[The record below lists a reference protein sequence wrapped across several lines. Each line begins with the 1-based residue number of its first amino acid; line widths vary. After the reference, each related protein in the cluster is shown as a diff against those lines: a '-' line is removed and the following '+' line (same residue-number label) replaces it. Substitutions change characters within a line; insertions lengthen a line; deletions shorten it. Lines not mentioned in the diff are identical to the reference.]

1 MHAGNRTKASHAQAL
16 ASRVEEACL
25 NAWPAL
31 QEVHYDGWL
40 LRLADGKT
48 RRTNSV
54 NVLRN
59 GHRPLAEKIAFCEQ
73 FYRQQKATPCFRIL
87 STSDDGLDEQ
97 LGVQGY
103 VAEDVTDTL
112 YMDFAKH
119 PPTRTGHEVEIQ
131 ESVPPAEWIS
141 ARLEIS
147 GTAAD
152 DRAKLE
158 KVLQLLALPAAFAAC
173 RGPAGSIDALAKGAI
188 HDGIVC
194 INLVATRPSARRQG
208 LSAACLQAILHWARQ
223 RGTSGACLQVLAT
236 NTPAIQL
243 YRKLGFSA
251 CLYRYHYRHPP
262 ASGSARSQAT

>member
-1 MHAGNRTKASHAQAL
+1 MHAGIRKNASHMRDL

-59 GHRPLAEKIAFCEQ
+59 GVRPLAEKIAFCEQ
-73 FYRQQKATPCFRIL
+73 FYRQQQATPYFRIL
-87 STSDDGLDEQ
+87 STSDDGLDAQ
-97 LGVQGY
+97 LDECGY

-112 YMDFAKH
+112 YLDFATC
-119 PPTRTGHEVEIQ
+119 PPSRPCPAVELRETIP
-131 ESVPPAEWIS
+131 SDEWVS

-147 GTAAD
+147 GTSVD
-152 DRAKLE
+152 DRSKLE
-158 KVLQLLALPAAFAAC
+158 KVLQLLALPSVFAAC
-173 RGPAGSIDALAKGAI
+173 RGPAGNIDAVAKGAV

-194 INLVATRPSARRQG
+194 INLVATRASSRRQG
-208 LSAACLQAILHWARQ
+208 LSEACLQSIFHWARE
-223 RGTSGACLQVLAT
+223 RGATGACLQVLAT
-236 NTPAIQL
+236 NTPAIRL
-243 YRKLGFSA
+243 YRKLGFSEH
-251 CLYRYHYRHPP
+251 LYSYHYRFPP
-262 ASGSARSQAT
+262 ANG

>member
-1 MHAGNRTKASHAQAL
+1 MHAGNRTNASHAQAL

-73 FYRQQKATPCFRIL
+73 FYRQQRATPYFRIL
-87 STSDDGLDEQ
+87 STSDDGLDAQ
-97 LGVQGY
+97 LGEQGY

-119 PPTRTGHEVEIQ
+119 PPTLSGADVELQ
-131 ESVPPAEWIS
+131 ETIPSAEWIS

-147 GTAAD
+147 GTSSD
-152 DRAKLE
+152 GRAKLE

-173 RGPAGSIDALAKGAI
+173 RGPSGSIDAVAKGAI

-194 INLVATRPSARRQG
+194 INLVATRPSSRRQG
-208 LSAACLQAILHWARQ
+208 LSAACLQSLFHWARE
-223 RGTSGACLQVLAT
+223 RGATGSCLQVLAA

-243 YRKLGFSA
+243 YRKLGFEA
-251 CLYRYHYRHPP
+251 HLYSYHYRFQPG
-262 ASGSARSQAT
+262 SG

>member
-1 MHAGNRTKASHAQAL
+1 MHAGNRTNASHAQAL

-73 FYRQQKATPCFRIL
+73 FYRQQKATPYFRIL
-87 STSDDGLDEQ
+87 STSDDGLDAQ
-97 LGVQGY
+97 LVEQGY
-103 VAEDVTDTL
+103 IAEDVTDTL
-112 YMDFAKH
+112 YMDFTKH
-119 PPTRTGHEVEIQ
+119 PPTLSGADVELQ
-131 ESVPPAEWIS
+131 ETIPSAEWIS

-147 GTAAD
+147 GTGND
-152 DRAKLE
+152 GRAKLE

-173 RGPAGSIDALAKGAI
+173 RGPSGSIDAVAKGAI

-194 INLVATRPSARRQG
+194 NNRVATRPSARRQG
-208 LSAACLQAILHWARQ
+208 LSAACLQSLFHWARE
-223 RGTSGACLQVLAT
+223 RGATGSCLQVLAA
-236 NTPAIQL
+236 NAPAIQL
-243 YRKLGFSA
+243 YRKLGFEA
-251 CLYRYHYRHPP
+251 HLYSYHYRFQPNC
-262 ASGSARSQAT
+262 G

>member
-1 MHAGNRTKASHAQAL
+1 MDAGNSTNTSYAQTL

-25 NAWPAL
+25 NAWPAM

-54 NVLRN
+54 NILRN
-59 GHRPLAEKIAFCEQ
+59 GQRPLAEKIAFCEQ
-73 FYRQQKATPCFRIL
+73 FYRQQRATPYFRIL
-87 STSDDGLDEQ
+87 STSDDGLDAQ
-97 LGVQGY
+97 LDAQGY

-119 PPTRTGHEVEIQ
+119 PPTLPGSGVELQ
-131 ESVPPAEWIS
+131 ETIPSDEWIS

-147 GTAAD
+147 GTD
-152 DRAKLE
+152 TEGRAKLE

-173 RGPAGSIDALAKGAI
+173 RGPSGSIDAVAKGAI

-194 INLVATRPSARRQG
+194 INLVATRPSSRRQG
-208 LSAACLQAILHWARQ
+208 LSVACLQSLFHWARQ
-223 RGTSGACLQVLAT
+223 RGVTGSCLQVLAT
-236 NTPAIQL
+236 NAPAIQL
-243 YRKLGFSA
+243 YRKLGFEA
-251 CLYRYHYRHPP
+251 HLYSYHYRFPP
-262 ASGSARSQAT
+262 GSG

>member
-1 MHAGNRTKASHAQAL
+1 MEAGNGTSDSHARTLAL
-16 ASRVEEACL
+16 RVEEACL

-59 GHRPLAEKIAFCEQ
+59 GRRPLSEKIPYCEH
-73 FYRQQKATPCFRIL
+73 FYRQQQVTPYFRIL
-87 STSDDGLDEQ
+87 SSADDGLDAHLEQ
-97 LGVQGY
+97 LGY

-112 YMDFAKH
+112 YLDFANCASVQ
-119 PPTRTGHEVEIQ
+119 PVPGVELD
-131 ESVPPAEWIS
+131 ETLPSAAWVS
-141 ARLEIS
+141 ARLEIA
-147 GTAAD
+147 GTARD

-158 KVLQLLALPAAFAAC
+158 KVLQLLALPTAFAAY
-173 RGPAGSIDALAKGAI
+173 RSTSGSIDAVAKGAI

-194 INLVATRPSARRQG
+194 INLVATRASSRRRG
-208 LSAACLQAILHWARQ
+208 LSAACLQVIFHWARQ
-223 RGTSGACLQVLAT
+223 RGARGACLQVLAA

-243 YRKLGFSA
+243 YRKLGFSTR
-251 CLYRYHYRHPP
+251 LYSYHYRHPP
-262 ASGSARSQAT
+262 AD